1 MPPCTKF
8 TRYKAARP
16 SDFFTCHLLLSMPGS
31 NKTRALIDP
40 LAKTRLL
47 VMSPR
52 SVAMLPSLNTLRMSC
67 HRGRSQCCHRWILFV
82 CHVTEVGRNATIPYI
97 LMSPRSVVMLPS
109 LNTLPMSCH
118 RGRSQCYHPYILFVC
133 HVTEV
138 GRNDTILT
146 SYVMSPR
153 SVTMLPS
160 FHPNQGLRCQV
171 NVRLGKQVA
180 RLATPYYHF

>member
-1 MPPCTKF
+1 
-8 TRYKAARP
+8 
-16 SDFFTCHLLLSMPGS
+16 
-31 NKTRALIDP
+31 
-40 LAKTRLL
+40 
-47 VMSPR
+47 
-52 SVAMLPSLNTLRMSC
+52 
-67 HRGRSQCCHRWILFV
+67 
-82 CHVTEVGRNATIPYI
+82 
-97 LMSPRSVVMLPS
+97 MSPRSVVMLPS

-138 GRNDTILT
+138 GRNATILT
-146 SYVMSPR
+146 YSSYVTSPRSVAMLPSLNTLMSCHRGRLQCYHPYILFVCHVTEVGCNATILTSSYVMSPR

-171 NVRLGKQVA
+171 NVRPGKQVA